1 MQVTPKKT
9 PRRSMSG
16 MGQLTPSKSLVP
28 ASPYVIFEGG
38 GCVFS
43 FTLRV
48 AEGVDLGLEVCHHD
62 GGDALHVQGVKP
74 GGAIEAWN
82 KQCVGGPAA
91 GKAVNVGDKIVSV
104 NDFCKPKEMLQQCR
118 EKKMLR
124 LSVSRGV
131 GDPNCDVIAAL
142 YNQTRARLNSGP
154 AAFASTG
161 FQGAA
166 AGGSAAAAALASTSC
181 PLPKLPGSPLRSD
194 AADFVPSAAPDA

>member
-1 MQVTPKKT
+1 
-9 PRRSMSG
+9 MSG

-48 AEGVDLGLEVCHHD
+48 ADGVELGMEVCHLD
-62 GGDALHVQGVKP
+62 GGDALHVKGVKP

-91 GKAVNVGDKIVSV
+91 GKAVSIGDKIVSV
-104 NDFCKPKEMLQQCR
+104 NDFCKPQEMLRECR

-131 GDPNCDVIAAL
+131 GDPNCDVMAAL
-142 YNQTRARLNSGP
+142 MAGRARHNSGP
-154 AAFASTG
+154 AAFAPTG

-166 AGGSAAAAALASTSC
+166 AGGSAAAAALASAFSPLPKLPGS
-181 PLPKLPGSPLRSD
+181 PLPKLPGSPLRAD
-194 AADFVPSAAPDA
+194 ADDFTPSAAPDA